1 MWSLDS
7 RLVQKVYGGVWAG
20 SQVIWLIFK
29 QWLLLWV
36 DKTGEQNEYRK
47 TNWETSQDNIK
58 VEEYYDLKNQ
68 QQKVENSAWHQA
80 VEKIFG

>member
-1 MWSLDS
+1 M
-7 RLVQKVYGGVWAG
+7 
-20 SQVIWLIFK
+20 
-29 QWLLLWV
+29 LWV

-80 VEKIFG
+80 VEKNFG